1 MEGYLTVESAKIAA
15 IQDSG
20 RLGYEHYGICDNGA
34 VDMYAYLAGN
44 ALVGNATA
52 QPAIEITA
60 FDFDMTSTIDI
71 PICITGAPADLKIN
85 SDPVQPWS
93 TLLLPAGKVLSV
105 SHIRKGLRVYIAI
118 GGGIDAPKV
127 LGSCALDTIINLG
140 KRLVSGQKLRLKNE
154 DAAKSIQCRIANP
167 EVIPHYGSPWNI
179 RVCDG
184 PDIEIFK
191 DSFTGFYEATYKI
204 SPVSNHIGIRLSG
217 PPVKKF
223 YPKEILSR
231 GVGIGSIEVFPTG
244 QAVVLHRGRT
254 VTAGYPII
262 GVVPLIDLDMIGQAR
277 PGDEV
282 HFSHLSIKE
291 AKKLYYDRF
300 SRLPYR
306 R

>member
-1 MEGYLTVESAKIAA
+1 VEGYLTIGSAQIAA

-52 QPAIEITA
+52 QPSIEITA
-60 FDFDMTSTIDI
+60 FDFTMTSTVDI
-71 PICITGAPADLKIN
+71 PVCVTGAPADVTID
-85 SDPVQPWS
+85 SDPVESWS

-105 SHIRKGLRVYIAI
+105 HHIREGLRVYIAV
-118 GGGIDAPKV
+118 GGGIDAAKV

-140 KRLVSGQKLRLKNE
+140 TKLISGQKVKLRNA
-154 DAAKSIQCRIANP
+154 DAAKSIRYRQANP

-184 PDIEIFK
+184 PDTDIFK
-191 DSFTGFYEATYKI
+191 DSFAGFYEAAYRI

-217 PPVKKF
+217 PPVKNF
-223 YPKEILSR
+223 SPKEILSR
-231 GVGIGSIEVFPTG
+231 GVGIGSIEIFPTG

-262 GVVPLIDLDMIGQAR
+262 GVVPVIDLDRIGQAR

-291 AKKLYYDRF
+291 AKALYYDRF